1 MKKGFTL
8 VELLGVIIVL
18 SLIAVVT
25 YAGITTM
32 NRKTKMKEFED
43 YKETLYMAAETY
55 MNLTNM
61 DKNVE
66 NYIGVST
73 LLNESLINKIV
84 ENPNTNKEEY
94 NAQIKVK
101 KDASGVLVFEYIGE

>member
-101 KDASGVLVFEYIGE
+101 KDGSGVLVFEYIGE